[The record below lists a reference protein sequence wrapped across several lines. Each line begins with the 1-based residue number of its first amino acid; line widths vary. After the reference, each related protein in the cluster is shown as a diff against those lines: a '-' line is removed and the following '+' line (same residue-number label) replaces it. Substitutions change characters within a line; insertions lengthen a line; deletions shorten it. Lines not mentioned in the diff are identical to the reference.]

1 MSMQLR
7 FYVRGSIYY
16 GKPSTSIQYHRS
28 IFELLL
34 WGHNRRSL
42 KQCKYEVV
50 VKGVFVVLEVENLRP
65 WDSRTRTF
73 FKLSIRWVNSIS
85 DQKVGQYLDQRI
97 SVQWRNAVCS
107 SSSYFCFWRWVGW
120 HLIFVVLF
128 NFDYNLYLILLNG
141 KFCLF

>member
-1 MSMQLR
+1 MFGAVFIMESQVHQ
-7 FYVRGSIYY
+7 FSIIVPFSNYF
-16 GKPSTSIQYHRS
+16 
-28 IFELLL
+28 FEATTED
-34 WGHNRRSL
+34 L